1 VAGCCSCGKQPPR
14 YPLLLQL
21 SLPSSPFYSLGSIA
35 AACLPSSPSRSSR
48 SDPRSMRWPRSPTQL
63 ALDANGPACLLPIA
77 TRLSLF
83 PRYIDASIAI
93 ACTRNLE
100 KSPLPL
106 RVRHLR
112 ALRRAAESYRCTDG
126 VRSSRGAEVPSSAAI
141 SDRDRSSVGAFRRQR
156 IVGEGCAILEETV

>member
-1 VAGCCSCGKQPPR
+1 
-14 YPLLLQL
+14 
-21 SLPSSPFYSLGSIA
+21 
-35 AACLPSSPSRSSR
+35 
-48 SDPRSMRWPRSPTQL
+48 MRWPRSPTQL
-63 ALDANGPACLLPIA
+63 ALDATAQPVCYRSQHLY
-77 TRLSLF
+77 RYC

-112 ALRRAAESYRCTDG
+112 ALRRATAESYRCTDG
-126 VRSSRGAEVPSSAAI
+126 VRSSRGAEVPSAAI

-156 IVGEGCAILEETV
+156 IVGEGCAILEETVAESGTKAGCDGSPRNERFHFRSLAGARDSSPST